1 MLLATRLIAGQRLGN
16 SSIAQVIEAVD
27 IRQNLTVRVHDLEAA
42 VLPIE
47 IAAFAAISVESLMP
61 LTANVPCTPHRAPAD
76 LAAGT
81 EPSPDDT
88 YFNIAILDSTQRNH
102 LPAVGKR

>member
-1 MLLATRLIAGQRLGN
+1 L
-16 SSIAQVIEAVD
+16 SIARISVTVD
-27 IRQNLTVRVHDLEAA
+27 IGESLSVAVYDLDAA

-47 IAAFAAISVESLMP
+47 IAAFAAISVEFLMP

-88 YFNIAILDSTQRNH
+88 YFKIAILDSTQRNH